1 MVSDNLEQPVDPSV
15 DSESHPV
22 QSSTPEISAKPSLG
36 KSWYVVKV
44 QSGREESIKE
54 ALEKRV
60 KIDGLEEFFGQIHI
74 PIEKVTEM
82 RRGKRVS

>member
-36 KSWYVVKV
+36 KLVCC
-44 QSGREESIKE
+44 QSSEW
-54 ALEKRV
+54 
-60 KIDGLEEFFGQIHI
+60 
-74 PIEKVTEM
+74 
-82 RRGKRVS
+82 

>member
-15 DSESHPV
+15 DTESHPV

-54 ALEKRV
+54 ALEKESKLMAWRNSLA
-60 KIDGLEEFFGQIHI
+60 KYIFRL
-74 PIEKVTEM
+74 K
-82 RRGKRVS
+82 K